1 MSVDATSKSPAFA
14 SPDLRARP
22 YSNQSMEGPIA
33 GPPAIGNYGPADA
46 ARVVRAVFP
55 RYYLLGIVC
64 GLILCSLLVLRRDG
78 PRLAAVISFT
88 LIDLYC
94 RQVLTPRINE
104 ARDAGPTR
112 QTEFDRM
119 HRLSVQLNGVVMLGL
134 VGFFVWAVIQK
145 PPL

>member
-1 MSVDATSKSPAFA
+1 VFTILELMT
-14 SPDLRARP
+14 
-22 YSNQSMEGPIA
+22 A
-33 GPPAIGNYGPADA
+33 GLWLGSIVFFSFFLAPVLFRVLAPADA
-46 ARVVRAVFP
+46 ARLVRAVFP

-64 GLILCSLLVLRRDG
+64 GLILCSLLVLQRDV
-78 PRLAAVISFT
+78 PRLAAVVSFT

-112 QTEFDRM
+112 QAEFDRM

-134 VGFFVWAVIQK
+134 VGFFVWAAWR
-145 PPL
+145 

>member
-1 MSVDATSKSPAFA
+1 MT
-14 SPDLRARP
+14 
-22 YSNQSMEGPIA
+22 A
-33 GPPAIGNYGPADA
+33 GLWLGSIVFFSFFLAPVLFRVLEAADA

-64 GLILCSLLVLRRDG
+64 GLILCSLLILRWDG
-78 PRLAAVISFT
+78 PRLAAVISMT
-88 LIDLYC
+88 LIDVYC
-94 RQVLTPRINE
+94 RQALTPRINK

-134 VGFFVWAVIQK
+134 VGFFALAVWR
-145 PPL
+145 